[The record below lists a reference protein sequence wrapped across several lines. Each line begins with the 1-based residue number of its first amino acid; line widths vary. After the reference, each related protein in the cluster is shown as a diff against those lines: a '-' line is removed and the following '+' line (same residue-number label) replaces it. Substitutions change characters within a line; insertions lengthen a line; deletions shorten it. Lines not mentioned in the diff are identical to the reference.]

1 MKIDVPDASNIEI
14 VGLFDTEVSKV
25 DNTFYISSK
34 KTNKPGH
41 PGTFAMY
48 ADEHGTVE
56 SAGLGLEYDR
66 EHEVLVTTTVT
77 STYLNTDHIDTNN
90 IATINLSTDQIVSK
104 NISTSHID
112 ANQIVSKNISTSHI
126 DANDINTS
134 LLIANSINA
143 SNSEI
148 FDLTTRY
155 IHFLNKNDNTRFAS
169 IHSDYFKE
177 ETLAVVTER
186 GDGTSGCAVVIDKM
200 QRVAID
206 EGRLNLRQKRTILS
220 SIGDP
225 NDKQGDIAIDNNYL
239 YYCTKNYNGNTN
251 IWIRWAVTDTNW

>member
-112 ANQIVSKNISTSHI
+112 AN
-126 DANDINTS
+126 DIKTS

-225 NDKQGDIAIDNNYL
+225 NDKQGDIAID
-239 YYCTKNYNGNTN
+239 TVSMR
-251 IWIRWAVTDTNW
+251 IRRINVIIR

>member
-66 EHEVLVTTTVT
+66 EHEVLVTTMVT

-90 IATINLSTDQIVSK
+90 IATIILSTDQIF
-104 NISTSHID
+104 
-112 ANQIVSKNISTSHI
+112 SKNISTSHI
-126 DANDINTS
+126 DANDIKTS